1 MPTSGDSALILTTI
15 PIIFKIIILFW
26 KFKVHQR
33 LQKQRNK
40 TQKTKNKNHK
50 FKPIPLIQFKH

>member
-40 TQKTKNKNHK
+40 KKQKKKNTKLN
-50 FKPIPLIQFKH
+50 QFH

>member
-40 TQKTKNKNHK
+40 KKQKKNHK